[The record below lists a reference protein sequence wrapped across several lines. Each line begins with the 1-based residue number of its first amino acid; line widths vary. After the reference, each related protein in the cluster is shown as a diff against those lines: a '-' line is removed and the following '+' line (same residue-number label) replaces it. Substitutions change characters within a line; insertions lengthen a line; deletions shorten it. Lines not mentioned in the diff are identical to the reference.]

1 MIRIPL
7 SSTTVPGFE
16 RALSGEELEYHA
28 PIPDVN
34 QALVVR
40 SEDANHR
47 TAWETAPVPTSL
59 PDGDAVTFVMLAA
72 IEATDDRREFT
83 LAIDGIPVLTITN
96 PAGAR
101 EGVITWKGDDGV
113 QAEFRVT
120 EVDRYSDA
128 MGFLFLHVPRRFLR
142 PGEPL
147 RIEVRGESAGSRT
160 WFMVFQRRVAPEITV
175 RPVPAVVQSPDGP
188 RQELRVDVVRLDEGG
203 TITLDS
209 PADRIEATTTF
220 GHTRLA
226 LEVPA
231 VDRPTSVPVAFELT
245 NARHETTVLVD
256 PVAPLTIWLIH
267 HTHLDIGYT
276 HVQDEVERLQWDH
289 LEEALRLGAESE
301 SLPSEARFVW
311 HPEGIWAVETYLE
324 HHGAEEN
331 ERLLAGIRRGW
342 IHLDALHTNLLTG
355 IMTGEALIRALEP
368 GRRLAD
374 RTGVPIRS
382 AMFTDI
388 PGFSWGLIPVFAAAG
403 VRYFSV
409 GPNRGHRI
417 GSFLSTWGDR
427 PFWWESPSGRE
438 RVLVWVHGEGYSL
451 FHTGLGYEQ
460 LDKRLDVDL
469 VLGAV
474 ESLRD
479 SGWPH
484 PIAALRYNIGSDN
497 GPPDPTLSETV
508 RAWNER
514 YLSPRI
520 AIGSSAQVLAE
531 LESCCGDELPVV
543 HGDLTGYWED
553 GAASSARETQSIRHA
568 AEWLIA
574 AEALA
579 AMSDSE
585 LDPEEVYSAWR
596 QVLLFYE
603 HTWGAW
609 NSISEPDAEFVS
621 QQWERKRSFAR
632 QAAEQTNALLSW
644 TLGNR
649 IETAADETD
658 AIAAVEIVNTIGWT
672 RTDVVVLDRIVA
684 HDAAV
689 VVDQAG
695 APIPFQRLADGGL
708 AFRAPPIPGF
718 ATTLVRLIRDEAEPD
733 GSAEFARVRLEAG
746 SRIVLDNGV
755 LQLGLDPLTG
765 RIVSLRR
772 IDGTGPSRDLVPPGE
787 ELLEWLYV
795 PGRDPESAQP
805 AGAGSVEVTDAGPL
819 VWRAVVRREAPG
831 TRAGITTTIR
841 LVEGSDRVE
850 IEVRFDKERTL
861 EPEAVLLR
869 FPAAIAA
876 SSSVRV
882 IGGAWSPFEAETDQ
896 APGANRNY
904 FTVERWADLH
914 DRAGGFTLVS
924 VDAPLVQLGSPGT
937 DPIVAGW
944 RERVDPAPV
953 LYSYLMN
960 NYWETNYRA
969 EQEGPHAI
977 RYVLR
982 PHLGFDV
989 TSAERLGL
997 ESAHPLLAYR
1007 VRAGVPSLAPPVVV
1021 DADRSVVTL
1030 LRRTTDSLELRLFN
1044 PSAHS
1049 DTVHISVPGV
1059 PKAFPVH
1066 TSLWGS
1072 DATASRSAAAGPTSD
1087 LPAEK
1092 NLVVRPGEIVTA
1104 RIPLE

>member
-1 MIRIPL
+1 
-7 SSTTVPGFE
+7 
-16 RALSGEELEYHA
+16 
-28 PIPDVN
+28 
-34 QALVVR
+34 
-40 SEDANHR
+40 
-47 TAWETAPVPTSL
+47 
-59 PDGDAVTFVMLAA
+59 
-72 IEATDDRREFT
+72 
-83 LAIDGIPVLTITN
+83 
-96 PAGAR
+96 
-101 EGVITWKGDDGV
+101 
-113 QAEFRVT
+113 
-120 EVDRYSDA
+120 
-128 MGFLFLHVPRRFLR
+128 LFLYVPRHLVR
-142 PGEPL
+142 PGESLRL
-147 RIEVRGESAGSRT
+147 RISGESAGRRT
-160 WFMVFQRRVAPEITV
+160 WFMVFAHELSPRIVV
-175 RPVPAVVQSPDGP
+175 RPVPAVVRSADGP
-188 RQELRVDVVRLDEGG
+188 RQELRVDIVRLDEGG
-203 TITLDS
+203 PVTLDS
-209 PADRIEATTTF
+209 PAGQYEATTEF
-220 GHTRLA
+220 GHTRLS

-231 VDRPTSVPVAFELT
+231 VDRRTDVPIAFELA
-245 NARHETTVLVD
+245 NSRHEATVQVD
-256 PVAPLTIWLIH
+256 PVEPLTIWLIH

-289 LEEALRLGAESE
+289 LEEALRLGAASE
-301 SLPSEARFVW
+301 SLPPAARFVW

-324 HHGAEEN
+324 QHDAERN
-331 ERLLAGIRRGW
+331 EKLLEGIRRGW
-342 IHLDALHTNLLTG
+342 VHLDALHTNLLTG
-355 IMTGEALIRALEP
+355 IMTGEGLIRALEP
-368 GRRLAD
+368 GRRLAE
-374 RTGVPIRS
+374 RAGVQIRS

-409 GPNRGHRI
+409 GPNRWHRI
-417 GSFLSTWGDR
+417 GNFLSTWGDR

-451 FHTGLGYEQ
+451 FHTGLGYEH
-460 LDKRLDVDL
+460 LDRRLDAAI

-508 RAWNER
+508 RTWNER

-520 AIGSSAQVLAE
+520 AIGNSEQVLAE

-553 GAASSARETQSIRHA
+553 GAASSARETQSIRHT
-568 AEWLIA
+568 AEWLVA

-579 AMSDSE
+579 AMNDTQLDS
-585 LDPEEVYSAWR
+585 EEVYLAWR
-596 QVLLFYE
+596 QVLLYCE

-609 NSISEPDAEFVS
+609 NSISEPEAEFVHR
-621 QQWERKRSFAR
+621 QWERKKEFAR
-632 QAAEQTNALLSW
+632 RAAEQTNALLSS
-644 TLGNR
+644 TLGDR
-649 IETAADETD
+649 VETAADDDD
-658 AIAAVEIVNTIGWT
+658 AISAIEIVNTLGWA
-672 RTDVVVLDRIVA
+672 RTEVVVLDRVVTR
-684 HDAAV
+684 DAV
-689 VVDQAG
+689 VVVDRAG

-708 AFRAPPIPGF
+708 AFRAPPVPGF
-718 ATTLVRLIRDEAEPD
+718 ATKLVRLVRDADEPD
-733 GSAEFARVRLEAG
+733 GPAEFAGVRAEAG

-772 IDGTGPSRDLVPPGE
+772 IDGNGPSRDLVPPGE

-795 PGRDPESAQP
+795 PGRDPEAAQP

-819 VWRAVVRREAPG
+819 VWRAVIRREAPG
-831 TRAGITTTIR
+831 TRDGTTTTIR
-841 LVEGSDRVE
+841 LVEGSDRIE
-850 IEVRFDKERTL
+850 IELRFDKERTL

-869 FPAAIAA
+869 FPAAISAD
-876 SSSVRV
+876 SSVRV

-896 APGANRNY
+896 APGSNRNY

-914 DRAGGFTLVS
+914 DRSGGFTLVS
-924 VDAPLVQLGSPGT
+924 VDAPLVQLGSPAT
-937 DPIVAGW
+937 DPIMAGW
-944 RERVDPAPV
+944 REHVVPAPV
-953 LYSYLMN
+953 LFSYLMN

-1007 VRAGVPSLAPPVVV
+1007 VRAGVPPLAPPVVV

-1049 DTVHISVPGV
+1049 DTVHVSVPGV
-1059 PKAFPVH
+1059 PKAFPVR

-1072 DATASRSAAAGPTSD
+1072 DATASRSAAGGPTSD